1 MSPNDER
8 GNWTPSKAIP
18 GTKQGLVRHVAKAEF
33 VPGNYLTNTTFLFMS
48 FLKEQ
53 GKKMPQH

>member
-1 MSPNDER
+1 M
-8 GNWTPSKAIP
+8 PSKAIP

-33 VPGNYLTNTTFLFMS
+33 VPGNYLTNATLLFMN

-53 GKKMPQH
+53 GKKMP